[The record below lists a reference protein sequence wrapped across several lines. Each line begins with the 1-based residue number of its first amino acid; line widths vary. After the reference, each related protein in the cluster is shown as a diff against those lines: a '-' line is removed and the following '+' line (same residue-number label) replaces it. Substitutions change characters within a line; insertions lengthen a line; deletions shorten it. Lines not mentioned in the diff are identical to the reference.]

1 MKRYGQN
8 VSLKLK
14 WKKGGMIMIAV
25 DENRK
30 ETMLQSKLANDLIK
44 RLGKEKETPDV
55 MISLYMVVFKAK
67 FDNYLLSIS
76 PSLDTEFKEILAH
89 SPINKKLLKILASTE
104 LALIDAFAEAKY
116 LLDRLF
122 LESTNKGTITYLYQK
137 KQFLTPQELE
147 KAIGVSRT
155 TVYRYAKRGGLEVL
169 ETSSKKRFP
178 RHITYY
184 WKDGEMKGL
193 WLTKLEA
200 LQKIYRARNRSGNE
214 IIKNLLE
221 EIKRLELK
229 YGGTFEEMSKNIEH
243 PDELDNPFDYVIWKN
258 AIKELNKYNHE

>member
-1 MKRYGQN
+1 VKRYGQN

-14 WKKGGMIMIAV
+14 LKKGGKIMIAV

-30 ETMLQSKLANDLIK
+30 QTMLQSKLANDLMN
-44 RLGKEKETPDV
+44 RLSKGKDSPDV

-76 PSLDTEFKEILAH
+76 PSLDTEFKEISAH
-89 SPINKKLLKILASTE
+89 SSINKKLLKFLTSTE
-104 LALIDAFAEAKY
+104 LALTDAFAEAKY

-122 LESTNKGTITYLYQK
+122 LESTNKGTIKYLYQK

-147 KAIGVSRT
+147 REIGVSRT

-178 RHITYY
+178 RHVTYY
-184 WKDGEMKGL
+184 WQDGKMKGL

-200 LQKIYRARNRSGNE
+200 LEQIYKTRNRSENQTIYDLQKE
-214 IIKNLLE
+214 IE
-221 EIKRLELK
+221 RLERK
-229 YGGTFEEMSKNIEH
+229 YGGTFEEVSKAIKH
-243 PDELDNPFDYVIWKN
+243 PDELDNPFDYVIWEN
-258 AIKELNKYNHE
+258 AIKDLNKRNDE